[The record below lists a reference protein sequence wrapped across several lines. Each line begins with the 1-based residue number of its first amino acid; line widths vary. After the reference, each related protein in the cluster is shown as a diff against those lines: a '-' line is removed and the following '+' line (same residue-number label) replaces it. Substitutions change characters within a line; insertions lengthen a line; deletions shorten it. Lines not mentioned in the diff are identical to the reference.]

1 MEASAQGYQRYKVLW
16 PLVPAMAM
24 VMIDFTIVSISAT
37 TIQRDV
43 GLTET
48 GEQWL
53 VTAYALAT
61 AAFVAL
67 GGRLGDI
74 FGHRRIV
81 VIGVILFASA
91 SLMCGLVPD
100 TGIAETWLI
109 VFRAIQGAAGGLLIP
124 SATVLVLDAFPP
136 EERGKGLATFFIV
149 AGLFTAIGP
158 IAGAYLTQFWTW
170 RAIFWINVPV
180 AMLALAEIYFAK
192 LRDIKNPARIDIRG
206 AALIVVGMSLS
217 VLGIQQSTVWGW
229 GDPRTIGSIVVG
241 VLLLIGFVFAERNT
255 EDPLIDVRAMAANRP
270 FAVDNILTFLIF
282 GPWLAVFFFGSVYF
296 QVAVHQDPTEAG
308 FSILTMFY
316 SFFVAARIGGK
327 WMDKWGAK
335 KPVALGFAAG
345 AVGMILWASELD
357 GLSRSATLAGM
368 LVTGAGFGLVFS
380 PLNADALNRL
390 PDAMRGQA
398 SGIVQTFRNFG
409 SAIGMAV
416 MGTIIASASDAVGAK
431 GLDDFIDAMK
441 SAWYVGAGMLIAGW
455 IICQLFMPGG
465 TQQDIE

>member
-1 MEASAQGYQRYKVLW
+1 VLW

-81 VIGVILFASA
+81 VIGIILFAVS
-91 SLMCGLVPD
+91 SMMCGLVPD
-100 TGIAETWLI
+100 TGIAEPWLI
-109 VFRAIQGAAGGLLIP
+109 VFRSLQGAAGGLLIP

-136 EERGKGLATFFIV
+136 AERGKGLAVFFIV

-158 IAGAYLTQFWTW
+158 IAGAYLTQYWTW

-180 AMLALAEIYFAK
+180 ALLALGELYFAK
-192 LRDIKNPARIDIRG
+192 LTDVKHPARLDLRG
-206 AALIVVGMSLS
+206 AVLIVAGMALS

-229 GDPRTIGSIVVG
+229 DSVATIGSIVAG
-241 VLLLIGFVFAERNT
+241 VLILVLFVVVERNT
-255 EDPLIDVRAMAANRP
+255 EDPLIDVRALAANRP
-270 FAVDNILTFLIF
+270 FAVDNILTFLVF

-316 SFFVAARIGGK
+316 SFFVAARIGGG
-327 WMDKWGAK
+327 WMDKFGAK

-345 AVGMILWASELD
+345 TVGMILWASELD

-380 PLNADALNRL
+380 PLNTDALNRL
-390 PDAMRGQA
+390 PDSMRGQG
-398 SGIVQTFRNFG
+398 SGVVQTFRNFG
-409 SAIGMAV
+409 STIGMAV
-416 MGTIIASASDAVGAK
+416 MGTIIASATELSGSAGA
-431 GLDDFIDAMK
+431 DDFLSAMK
-441 SAWYVGAGMLIAGW
+441 TAWYVGAGMLAAGW
-455 IICQLFMPGG
+455 VICQLWMAEG

>member
-1 MEASAQGYQRYKVLW
+1 MTEGYQRYSVLW

-43 GLTET
+43 HLTET

-136 EERGKGLATFFIV
+136 AERGKGLATFFIV

-180 AMLALAEIYFAK
+180 AILALRRFTS
-192 LRDIKNPARIDIRG
+192 RSSG
-206 AALIVVGMSLS
+206 TS
-217 VLGIQQSTVWGW
+217 
-229 GDPRTIGSIVVG
+229 RTRPGSI
-241 VLLLIGFVFAERNT
+241 
-255 EDPLIDVRAMAANRP
+255 
-270 FAVDNILTFLIF
+270 
-282 GPWLAVFFFGSVYF
+282 S
-296 QVAVHQDPTEAG
+296 AG
-308 FSILTMFY
+308 
-316 SFFVAARIGGK
+316 
-327 WMDKWGAK
+327 
-335 KPVALGFAAG
+335 
-345 AVGMILWASELD
+345 
-357 GLSRSATLAGM
+357 RS
-368 LVTGAGFGLVFS
+368 
-380 PLNADALNRL
+380 
-390 PDAMRGQA
+390 
-398 SGIVQTFRNFG
+398 
-409 SAIGMAV
+409 
-416 MGTIIASASDAVGAK
+416 
-431 GLDDFIDAMK
+431 
-441 SAWYVGAGMLIAGW
+441 
-455 IICQLFMPGG
+455 
-465 TQQDIE
+465 

>member
-1 MEASAQGYQRYKVLW
+1 MEASTQDYQRYKVLW

-37 TIQRDV
+37 TIQQDV
-43 GLTET
+43 HLSET

-74 FGHRRIV
+74 FGHRKIV
-81 VIGVILFASA
+81 VIGIVLFAVS
-91 SLMCGLVPD
+91 SLLCGLVPD

-109 VFRAIQGAAGGLLIP
+109 VFRSIQGAAGGLLIP

-136 EERGKGLATFFIV
+136 AERGRGLSVFFIV

-158 IAGAYLTQFWTW
+158 VAGAYLTQYWTW

-180 AMLALAEIYFAK
+180 AILALTEMYFAK
-192 LRDIKNPARIDIRG
+192 LNDVKNPARIDIRG
-206 AALIVVGMSLS
+206 AVLIVAGMALA

-229 GDPRTIGSIVVG
+229 GDVRTIGSVVAG
-241 VLLLIGFVFAERNT
+241 VLILIAFVFAERNT
-255 EDPLIDVRAMAANRP
+255 KDPLIDIRAMVANRP
-270 FAVDNILTFLIF
+270 FAVDNILTFLVF

-296 QVAVHQDPTEAG
+296 QVAVGQDPTEAG

-335 KPVALGFAAG
+335 KPVAMGLAAG
-345 AVGMILWASELD
+345 TVGLILWASQLD
-357 GLSRSATLAGM
+357 GLSRSSTLWGM

-398 SGIVQTFRNFG
+398 SGITQTFRNFG
-409 SAIGMAV
+409 SALGMAV
-416 MGTIIASASDAVGAK
+416 MGTIIAASTDVRGP
-431 GLDDFIDAMK
+431 GSVDDFVNAMK
-441 SAWYVGAGMLIAGW
+441 TAWYVGAGMLAAGW
-455 IICQLFMPGG
+455 VICQLFMPGG
-465 TQQDIE
+465 TQEDIE

>member
-1 MEASAQGYQRYKVLW
+1 MEASQGYQRYKVLW

-37 TIQRDV
+37 TIQQDV
-43 GLTET
+43 HLSET

-124 SATVLVLDAFPP
+124 SVTVLVLDAFPP
-136 EERGKGLATFFIV
+136 EQRGKGLATFFIV

-180 AMLALAEIYFAK
+180 AILALTEIYFAK
-192 LRDIKNPARIDIRG
+192 LRDVKNPAKVDIRG

-241 VLLLIGFVFAERNT
+241 VLLLVGFVFAERNT
-255 EDPLIDVRAMAANRP
+255 QDPLIDVRAMAANRP

-296 QVAVHQDPTEAG
+296 QVAVQQDPTEAG

-345 AVGMILWASELD
+345 TVGMILWASELD

-416 MGTIIASASDAVGAK
+416 MGTIIASSSDAVGAK
-431 GLDDFIDAMK
+431 GHDDFVNAMK
-441 SAWYVGAGMLIAGW
+441 SAWYVGAGMLAAGW

-465 TQQDIE
+465 TQEDIE